1 MNTNNSSPNN
11 AITHAFEQI
20 EVALNQK
27 LKQQGYKIV
36 YQQPG
41 DESPSS
47 RSITWLSNKNAL
59 RLTWEDTEY
68 RFTLAFA
75 ATLPL
80 SPETA
85 WDVIITAPYNPGKH
99 DEHYIV
105 TIATEFVDRLRSV

>member
-1 MNTNNSSPNN
+1 MNTNNSSPHN

-36 YQQPG
+36 HQRQG
-41 DESPSS
+41 DESPSN
-47 RSITWLSNKNAL
+47 RSITWLSNKNTL
-59 RLTWEDTEY
+59 RLIWEDKED
-68 RFTLAFA
+68 RFILQVAVA
-75 ATLPL
+75 LPL
-80 SPETA
+80 SSETA
-85 WDVIITAPYNPGKH
+85 WDIIIAAPYNPGKH